1 VNIWPYRY
9 PPVVKDEIQRQIQ
22 EMLRSGIIQPI
33 VIPFSSIMLVK
44 KKDNTYQFCVD
55 FHHLNAITVNTKY
68 PVLVIEEL
76 FDELLRTTSCFLAWI

>member
-9 PPVVKDEIQRQIQ
+9 PPVIKDEIERQIQ

-44 KKDNTYQFCVD
+44 KKDSTYRFCVD
-55 FHHLNAITVNTKY
+55 FQHLNAITVNTKY
-68 PVLVIEEL
+68 LVPVIEEL
-76 FDELLRTTSCFLAWI
+76 FDELLRTISGFLAWI